1 MEGLHGAVRQ
11 VARTG
16 TDEQLAAAAKVLSDA
31 RRSLYLLLA
40 DGPEGSAGPQ
50 A

>member
-1 MEGLHGAVRQ
+1 MHGAVRQ

-16 TDEQLAAAAKVLSDA
+16 TDSQIAAAAKALADA

-40 DGPEGSAGPQ
+40 DGSTWPEA
-50 A
+50 